1 MSAAESGALIGR
13 GALAVG
19 TRAGASRILV
29 ADPLL
34 GVATERGV
42 IQQALHQMTAGG
54 TRTAVLSVERG
65 GLIRAG
71 SEPLAQLELTTGQI
85 FRNGRVHGVLD
96 EGVLFEFT
104 EGGARTAIGQL
115 RGFIPGRA
123 VRSTSFGGGSAI
135 QIQEGGILVDVI
147 RIHEGR
153 YLIRLANGSSEWVG
167 PEVVALTLVA
177 AAGDRTQCP
186 PEGHGVLV
194 RSSGETIPFDSCQR
208 LDGVYRLET
217 PEGLVLVDAADVR
230 ETVAAMIVADAASAA
245 VPLTGGET
253 YYGQVEQAGEVVRI
267 VDEGGR
273 LIIAD
278 LLRLQGTRSP
288 QPPSPGAA

>member
-1 MSAAESGALIGR
+1 M
-13 GALAVG
+13 
-19 TRAGASRILV
+19 

-34 GVATERGV
+34 GVAAERGV

-71 SEPLAQLELTTGQI
+71 SEPLATLEMTTGRI
-85 FRNGRVHGVLD
+85 VRNGRVHGVLE
-96 EGVLFEFT
+96 EGILFEFA

-123 VRSTSFGGGSAI
+123 VRSSAGGGAGI
-135 QIQEGGILVDVI
+135 YIQEGGILVDVI

-167 PEVVALTLVA
+167 PELVALTLVA
-177 AAGDRTQCP
+177 AAGERRDCP
-186 PEGHGVLV
+186 QESRGILV
-194 RSSGETIPFDSCQR
+194 RRSGETIPFDRCER
-208 LDGVYRLET
+208 LGNVYRLET
-217 PEGLVLVDAADVR
+217 SEGLVLVDAVDVR
-230 ETVAAMIVADAASAA
+230 ETVAAMVVADASSAA

-253 YYGQVEQAGEVVRI
+253 YYGQVEQAGSSIRI
-267 VDEGGR
+267 LDEGGR

-278 LLRLQGTRSP
+278 SLRLEAGKPVQHA
-288 QPPSPGAA
+288 PPAA